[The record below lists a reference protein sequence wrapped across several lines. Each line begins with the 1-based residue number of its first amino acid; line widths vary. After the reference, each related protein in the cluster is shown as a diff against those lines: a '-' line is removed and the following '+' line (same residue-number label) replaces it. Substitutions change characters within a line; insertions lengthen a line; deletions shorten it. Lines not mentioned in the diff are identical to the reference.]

1 LLDET
6 GHPDDALKRVDAVI
20 ATAPKMAPAYLWRAR
35 LLIELHRP
43 ADAAAAA
50 EESVRFAPDAPAAHN
65 LLMRIYQML
74 GRTKEAAEQAEW
86 LRDYERR
93 MQSH

>member
-1 LLDET
+1 
-6 GHPDDALKRVDAVI
+6 
-20 ATAPKMAPAYLWRAR
+20 MAPAYLWRAR
-35 LLIELHRP
+35 LLIEMHRP
-43 ADAAAAA
+43 AEAATAA